1 MSDATPRD
9 AAAVAT
15 VIRRALAQD
24 ENTPEQEL
32 LSVRLLLE
40 MALPLLDQL
49 AAGPQK
55 TVIEPCRAPEPLTT
69 PAQLGSHNAGAARK
83 AGCSDE
89 YDNAIEA
96 KYGKGW

>member
-1 MSDATPRD
+1 MSDATSRD
-9 AAAVAT
+9 AAAVAA
-15 VIRRALAQD
+15 VIRKALAQD
-24 ENTPEQEL
+24 DNTPQQER
-32 LSVRLLLE
+32 LSVRVLLE
-40 MALPLLDQL
+40 MALPLLEQL
-49 AAGPQK
+49 AVGSHK
-55 TVIEPCRAPEPLTT
+55 TAFEPCRAPEPLTT